1 MSYLSVL
8 PQVYQ
13 KFMSQI
19 SEVKDQ
25 NNIVEVIAERIKL
38 ESGGLNFKACCPFHS
53 EKTPSFFVNPSLQ
66 RYRCFGC
73 GANGDVLDFL
83 QNFEGVTFYEALKTL
98 ADRAGIALKDFQRS
112 GEDEEREILLEIL
125 NLAKEYYHYLLT
137 KHEVG
142 QVGRDYLAKRGTNSE
157 SIKLFQLG
165 FATNAWDSLLKY
177 LHHKKKYRL
186 DLIEKTGLIIKGRN
200 GGYYDRFRERL
211 IFPLKNHR
219 GQVVGFSGRL
229 LSQSPKEAKYINS
242 PETSLYHKSKMLY
255 GYSELFRE
263 IKKKEQVVV
272 VEGEFD
278 MISSAQAHVNHVVA
292 IKGSALTTDQVNLLS
307 RVVKTIILSLDAD
320 EAGIK
325 ATERAIEIVRAK
337 GIDLKVID
345 LKHSDLLN
353 EEDKVKDPDE
363 LASEKPKV
371 WRQAVEGAVSVYEFL
386 INHSMDAFDPATA
399 EGKRKIVN
407 YLAPIL
413 EGIDHAV
420 EKEFYMQKLS
430 VMLNVKQSL
439 LKEDIAKFGRPK
451 ASANLDTSTEK
462 TKLFVKSYQERNEE
476 YLLFLLFSFEPK
488 LIRERATSLAQF
500 NFVSAGFRQIIERL
514 LKVEGEFNLQSFATS
529 LAEDLKK
536 TLMDALLNPDYE
548 KNAKDQ
554 DLEKEWLTTLTL
566 VKKEALRRE
575 ISQINEEI
583 TKLDS
588 SLKRNQEEED
598 RLDQLLTEI
607 VQKQAAIK
615 KLS

>member
-1 MSYLSVL
+1 
-8 PQVYQ
+8 
-13 KFMSQI
+13 MSQI
-19 SEVKDQ
+19 RTVKEA
-25 NNIVEVIAERIKL
+25 NNIVEVIGERIKL
-38 ESGGLNFKACCPFHS
+38 DVGGLNYKACCPFHS

-83 QNFEGVTFYEALKTL
+83 QNFEGVTFYEALKSL
-98 ADRAGIALKDFQRS
+98 ADRSGITLQDFQRS
-112 GEDEEREILLEIL
+112 GEDEEREKLLEIL
-125 NLAKEYYHYLLT
+125 SLAKEYYHFLLME
-137 KHEVG
+137 HQVG
-142 QVGRDYLAKRGTNSE
+142 QVGRDYLKQRGTTSE

-177 LHHKKKYRL
+177 LHHKKKYPL
-186 DLIEKTGLIIKGRN
+186 ELIEKTGLIIKGRN

-292 IKGSALTTDQVNLLS
+292 IKGSALTVDQVNLLS
-307 RVVKTIILSLDAD
+307 RVVQTIILALDAD
-320 EAGIK
+320 AAGVK
-325 ATERAIEIVRAK
+325 ATERAIDIVRAK

-345 LKHSDLLN
+345 LKHSTLLA
-353 EEDKVKDPDE
+353 EADKIKDPDE
-363 LASEKPKV
+363 LAREQPKV

-386 INHSMDAFDPATA
+386 INHALDAFDPKTA
-399 EGKRKIVN
+399 EGKRKIIN

-413 EGIDHAV
+413 EGIEHSV
-420 EKEFYMQKLS
+420 EKEFYLQKLS
-430 VMLNVKQSL
+430 VALNVKESL
-439 LKEDIAKFGRPK
+439 LKADISKFGQIK
-451 ASANLDTSTEK
+451 AGAATSTTPEEVSASKPTLK
-462 TKLFVKSYQERNEE
+462 TYQQRNEE
-476 YLLFLLFSFEPK
+476 YLLFLLFSFEPDK
-488 LIRERATSLAQF
+488 IQERAGTLSDF
-500 NFVSAGFRQIIERL
+500 NFSSLGFKQIIERL
-514 LKVEGEFNLQSFATS
+514 LLVKGKFSLQSFSSA

-536 TLMDALLNPDYE
+536 ALMDALLNPEYE

-554 DLEKEWLTTLTL
+554 DLEKEWLTTLTMI
-566 VKKEALRRE
+566 KKEALRRE
-575 ISQINEEI
+575 IASINEEI
-583 TKLDS
+583 SKLDS
-588 SLKRNQEEED
+588 SLERSSEEEA

-607 VQKQAAIK
+607 VQKQAIIK
-615 KLS
+615 KLG

>member
-1 MSYLSVL
+1 
-8 PQVYQ
+8 
-13 KFMSQI
+13 MSQI
-19 SEVKDQ
+19 SEVKEA
-25 NNIVEVIAERIKL
+25 NNIVEVIGERIRL
-38 ESGGLNFKACCPFHS
+38 DLGGLNYKACCPFHG

-83 QNFEGVTFYEALKTL
+83 QNFEGVTFYEALKSL
-98 ADRAGIALKDFQRS
+98 ADRAGITLKDFQRS
-112 GEDEEREILLEIL
+112 GEDEERETLLEIL
-125 NLAKEYYHYLLT
+125 SLAKEYYHFLLT

-142 QVGRDYLAKRGTNSE
+142 QTGRDYLAQRGTTAE

-292 IKGSALTTDQVNLLS
+292 IKGSALTTDQVNLLA
-307 RVVKTIILSLDAD
+307 RVSKTIILSLDAD

-337 GIDLKVID
+337 GLDLKVID
-345 LKHSDLLN
+345 LKHSDLLA
-353 EEDKVKDPDE
+353 EADKVKDPDE
-363 LASEKPKV
+363 LAREQPKV
-371 WRQAVEGAVSVYEFL
+371 WRQAVEAAVSVYEFL
-386 INHSMDAFDPATA
+386 INHALDAYDPTTA
-399 EGKRKIVN
+399 EGKRKIIN

-413 EGIDHAV
+413 EGIEHSV
-420 EKEFYMQKLS
+420 EKEFYLQKLS
-430 VMLNVKQSL
+430 VALNVKESL
-439 LKEDIAKFGRPK
+439 LKADIAKFGKGKALAVPPEDSSAPK
-451 ASANLDTSTEK
+451 QALK
-462 TKLFVKSYQERNEE
+462 TYQERNEE
-476 YLLFLLFSFEPK
+476 YLLYLLFSFKPE
-488 LIRERATSLAQF
+488 LIKERAQALRDF
-500 NFVSAGFRQIIERL
+500 NFRSSGFKQIIERL
-514 LKVEGEFNLQSFATS
+514 LLVKPAFNLPSFAAA

-536 TLMDALLNPDYE
+536 SLMDALLNPDFE
-548 KNAKDQ
+548 KNAQDQ
-554 DLEKEWLTTLTL
+554 DLEKEWQATLAM

-575 ISQINEEI
+575 IALINEEI
-583 TKLDS
+583 SQLDS
-588 SLKRNQEEED
+588 SLQRSSDEEA
-598 RLDQLLTEI
+598 RLDQLLAEI
-607 VQKQAAIK
+607 VQKQAEIK

>member
-1 MSYLSVL
+1 
-8 PQVYQ
+8 
-13 KFMSQI
+13 MSQI
-19 SEVKDQ
+19 SEVKEA
-25 NNIVEVIAERIKL
+25 NNIVEVIGERIKL
-38 ESGGLNFKACCPFHS
+38 DLGGLNYKACCPFHS

-83 QNFEGVTFYEALKTL
+83 QNFEGVTFYEALKSL
-98 ADRAGIALKDFQRS
+98 ADRSGITLKDFQRS
-112 GEDEEREILLEIL
+112 GEDEEREKLLEIL
-125 NLAKEYYHYLLT
+125 SLAKEYYHFLLT

-142 QVGRDYLAKRGTNSE
+142 QTGRDYLAQRGTTAE

-177 LHHKKKYRL
+177 LHHKKKYPL
-186 DLIEKTGLIIKGRN
+186 EQIEKTGLIIKGRN

-292 IKGSALTTDQVNLLS
+292 IKGSALTTEQVNLLA
-307 RVVKTIILSLDAD
+307 RVTKTIILSLDAD
-320 EAGIK
+320 AAGIK

-337 GIDLKVID
+337 GLDLKVID
-345 LKHSDLLN
+345 LKHSDLLA
-353 EEDKVKDPDE
+353 EEDKVKDPDD
-363 LASEKPKV
+363 LAREQPKV
-371 WRQAVEGAVSVYEFL
+371 WRQAVESAVSVYEFL
-386 INHSMDAFDPATA
+386 INHALDAFDPATA
-399 EGKRKIVN
+399 EGKRKIIN

-413 EGIDHAV
+413 EGIDHSV
-420 EKEFYMQKLS
+420 EKEFYLQKLS
-430 VMLNVKQSL
+430 VSLNVKESL
-439 LKEDIAKFGRPK
+439 LKDDIAKFGKPK
-451 ASANLDTSTEK
+451 PTADVAPDGAEPKQAIK
-462 TKLFVKSYQERNEE
+462 TYQERNEE
-476 YLLFLLFSFEPK
+476 YLLFLLFSFAADLVK
-488 LIRERATSLAQF
+488 ERAVALRDF
-500 NFVSAGFRQIIERL
+500 NFAKLGFKQIIEKL
-514 LKVEGEFNLQSFATS
+514 LMVKPKFNLQSFAAA

-536 TLMDALLNPDYE
+536 SLMDALLNPDYE
-548 KNAKDQ
+548 QNAKDQ
-554 DLEKEWLTTLTL
+554 DLEKEWATTLAM

-575 ISQINEEI
+575 IALINEEI

-588 SLKRNQEEED
+588 SLKRSSEEET

-607 VQKQAAIK
+607 VQKQAEIK